1 MLTCFEED
9 FKDTFIIVEG
19 EKKKN
24 PVKWLKWKSQSGH
37 LYVLVSF

>member
-9 FKDTFIIVEG
+9 FKDTFIIGEG
-19 EKKKN
+19 EKKY